1 MTDDLEIDW
10 VQCPDVERIA
20 GKVSG
25 AWLVKGTRL
34 PVWAILENADDHT
47 PEEIATEIFEG
58 VTPDTV
64 RRIVAFARQHAP
76 HPA

>member
-1 MTDDLEIDW
+1 MEAAMIDW
-10 VQCPDVERIA
+10 SQCPDVERIA

-34 PVWAILENADDHT
+34 PVWAILENAHDHT

-58 VTPDTV
+58 VTAETV
-64 RRIVAFARQHAP
+64 RRIITFARQHAP
-76 HPA
+76 TPA

>member
-1 MTDDLEIDW
+1 MEDVDW
-10 VQCPDVERIA
+10 SKSEDVERIP

-25 AWLVKGTRL
+25 DWLVKGTRL

-47 PEEIATEIFEG
+47 PEEIASEIFEG
-58 VTPDTV
+58 VTADTIG
-64 RRIVAFARQHAP
+64 RIIAFARRHAP